1 MKRYLSTLLA
11 CAVTAATASAQC
23 YEFAGSGATL
33 QIDITSFTLTNA
45 PGPSSPGG
53 GYVSSY
59 HFESNNTFTVGGKTM
74 TSQSSNPSNCVQC
87 LIGSLAFNYSPGAV
101 TAFTMTVPALTTPSQ
116 DSWGVVLGATSDVIP
131 SGKMPQPG
139 SFPTISNWNLA
150 VENNIVVDSG
160 PMGLTMTEY
169 PITSV
174 GPCTGGSSG
183 GGPTPSISGVVSASA
198 FGGFSAVAPGS
209 WVEIYGSNLASGTAS
224 WTGSDFVNGYAPTSL
239 NKVSVTIGTESA
251 FVDYVSPGQVN
262 AQLPSSISPGILP
275 ITLTNNGVTSAP
287 LNLTV
292 NAVEPGLLA
301 PASFKINGSQYVVA
315 QHLDGSYVLPVG
327 AISGATSSPA
337 KPGETIII
345 YGVGFGSVT
354 PNIPAGQIASGE
366 SQLVLPID
374 ILFGSSTAQLGY
386 FGLTP
391 GLVGL
396 YQFNVVVPS
405 VSSSNLVPL
414 TFTLNGV
421 PGTQTL
427 FTAVE

>member
-1 MKRYLSTLLA
+1 MKRYFSTLLVS
-11 CAVTAATASAQC
+11 AVTAATASAQC

-45 PGPSSPGG
+45 PGPSSAGG

-59 HFESNNTFTVGGKTM
+59 YFESNNTFTVGGKTM

-174 GPCTGGSSG
+174 GPCTGG
-183 GGPTPSISGVVSASA
+183 GPTPSISGVVSASA

-209 WVEIYGSNLASGTAS
+209 WVEIYGSHLAPDTRGWA
-224 WTGSDFVNGYAPTSL
+224 GSDFNGNAAPTL
-239 NKVSVTIGTESA
+239 LDGVSVSIGGQAA
-251 FVDYVSPGQVN
+251 FVDYISPGQVN
-262 AQLPSSISPGILP
+262 AQLPSSISAGTLP

-292 NAVEPGLLA
+292 EEVEPGLLA
-301 PASFKINGSQYVVA
+301 PASFKLSGNQYVVA
-315 QHLDGSYVLPVG
+315 QHSDGSFVLPTL
-327 AISGATSSPA
+327 AIPGIPSSPA
-337 KPGETIII
+337 EPGETIII
-345 YGVGFGSVT
+345 YGVGFGPVMPT
-354 PNIPAGQIASGE
+354 IPAGEIVTQKN
-366 SQLVLPID
+366 QLVLPVD
-374 ILFGSSTAQLGY
+374 ILFGSTTAQLSY
-386 FGLTP
+386 YGLTP
-391 GLVGL
+391 NLVGL

-405 VSSSNLVPL
+405 VSASSLVPVS
-414 TFTLNGV
+414 FTLNNV
-421 PGTQTL
+421 LGTQTL